1 MHIVNANPGFGSP
14 MSAEG
19 VIDFLTNSKL
29 NLQLSTIDQK
39 GDPNIHPV
47 WFFFDSS
54 MNSFYIGTGRQSKKV
69 ANLRNHDT
77 VYFCVDEPKPPYKGV
92 RGKGKVTVHSDTH
105 HNVRI
110 EEKILVK
117 YMGGLESEGAR
128 MLMGMTKSGDAVIV
142 EISPTYFSTWDYSK
156 DSSSGIL

>member
-1 MHIVNANPGFGSP
+1 MLILGLVPP

-29 NLQLSTIDQK
+29 NLLLSTIDQK

-92 RGKGKVTVHSDTH
+92 RGKGKVTVHSDTD

-142 EISPTYFSTWDYSK
+142 EIFSNLFFNM
-156 DSSSGIL
+156 GL